1 MDYWTGALCN
11 EPDPCTPDPCFN
23 GGSCDDNDGRYE
35 CTCAEGFDGKTCES
49 TVRCKIEYK

>member
-11 EPDPCTPDPCFN
+11 EPDPCTPDPCLN